1 MHEPPQAHPDW
12 QQRPVVVTPPGH
24 DRGATRCGAEDGGGG
39 SGAGAGPVQVGR
51 RRSMVGAVRI
61 VCPSTETT
69 WPSTRHRNRSGIS
82 AAGSG
87 TPTKRTRPLMIATRL
102 VPSAITNPSTSKS
115 THAHAVIV
123 GGGTRAGSDSGSDS
137 GSGVDVGAG
146 GGAARD
152 SSEDADVGGGRE
164 GSDEGTAGDTGAV
177 AIAGL
182 ELASRKHSAR
192 FGSVGIV

>member
-1 MHEPPQAHPDW
+1 M
-12 QQRPVVVTPPGH
+12 
-24 DRGATRCGAEDGGGG
+24 
-39 SGAGAGPVQVGR
+39 
-51 RRSMVGAVRI
+51 
-61 VCPSTETT
+61 
-69 WPSTRHRNRSGIS
+69 S

-123 GGGTRAGSDSGSDS
+123 GGGTGAGSDS

-146 GGAARD
+146 DGAARD

-177 AIAGL
+177 AITGL
-182 ELASRKHSAR
+182 KLASRKHSAR
-192 FGSVGIV
+192 FGSVGIA